1 MQGSPLR
8 VLELEQIVQQKLL
21 KLPLDKYNI
30 EQNIADLL
38 NGNILMLQD
47 NSINFHRVL
56 DKTFVKLYLEK
67 KD

>member
-47 NSINFHRVL
+47 NSINFNRVL